1 MRIVMLIRPATPA
14 DILPMRAL
22 EQQAET
28 AAHWAER
35 EYDAL
40 FSPDAPKRI
49 ALVAAEP
56 AEEVAGFL
64 IARCAV
70 DEWEIENVVV
80 AASLCRA
87 GIGRALVDELLW
99 RAQENHL
106 TAVLLEVRESNA
118 AARRLY
124 ETAGFSEV
132 GRRTAY
138 YHDPAEDAL
147 LLKYSVSFSVTK
159 ALEAE

>member
-1 MRIVMLIRPATPA
+1 MLIRPATPA
-14 DILPMRAL
+14 DIVSMRAL

-28 AAHWAER
+28 AAHWPER

-56 AEEVAGFL
+56 AEVVAGFL

-80 AASLCRA
+80 AAPLRRA

-106 TAVLLEVRESNA
+106 TAVLLEVRESNTP
-118 AARRLY
+118 ARRLY
-124 ETAGFSEV
+124 EKAGFSEV

-138 YHDPAEDAL
+138 YRDPSEDAL
-147 LLKYSVSFSVTK
+147 LLKYSVSF
-159 ALEAE
+159 L